1 MADKILTLCDSC
13 AELMRG
19 SFDVQQ
25 TSGGSFRRS
34 LHGRKCENCEQKT
47 FVDVHSYIVRSKK
60 GTPLDE

>member
-25 TSGGSFRRS
+25 TSGGSVRLPLR
-34 LHGRKCENCEQKT
+34 GRKCENCGQR
-47 FVDVHSYIVRSKK
+47 FGVLRRYSVGNK
-60 GTPLDE
+60 GGAGNG